1 MLIKILFLIHDLG
14 QGGAEKVLVNLVNH
28 LDREKFDISVIAL
41 FGGGVNEKFISSD
54 IHITT
59 IFPKEIPGNSKWMK
73 FFTSKQL
80 HKLCVKEKYDIEVS
94 YLEGPSARV
103 ISGCTNTDTKL
114 IAWIH
119 SMIIDKKD
127 VASAFRSY
135 AECKRCYKKFD
146 KIVCVS
152 EEIRKSFDNVIGCT
166 LPLVVVNNTVE
177 SNEILRKSLEGI
189 ENDLFNSY
197 TINMITVGT
206 LKHIKGYDRL
216 LRIIGRLHE
225 ENYSVHLYIL
235 GIGPMKSE
243 MENFIKEN
251 RLTSCVTFL
260 GYQTNPYK
268 YVTRSD
274 LYICSSY
281 SEGFSTAVTEALIV
295 GTPVC
300 TVDVS
305 GMNELLGDSEYGL
318 ITDNNEEALYQGI
331 KSLLDDPEKLAYYK
345 KQAQVR
351 GKKFST
357 TETVKVV
364 EKMFLDILGKRYC
377 GH

>member
-1 MLIKILFLIHDLG
+1 MMKILFLIHDLG
-14 QGGAEKVLVNLVNH
+14 QGGAEKVLVNLVNN
-28 LDREKFDISVIAL
+28 LDQKKFNITVVVL
-41 FGGGVNEKFISSD
+41 FGGGVNEKSISSD
-54 IHITT
+54 IRLETV
-59 IFPKEIPGNSKWMK
+59 FPKEIPGNSKLMK
-73 FFTSKQL
+73 LLTPRQL
-80 HKLCVKEKYDIEVS
+80 HRLCVKDKYDIEVS

-103 ISGCTNTDTKL
+103 ISGCANTETKL

-119 SMIIDKKD
+119 SMVKD
-127 VASAFRSY
+127 MKEVSSAFRSY
-135 AECKRCYKKFD
+135 TECKRCYKKYD

-152 EEIRKSFDNVIGCT
+152 DGIRKSFGAAFDCL
-166 LPLVVVNNTVE
+166 LPLDVVNNTVD
-177 SNEILRKSLEGI
+177 SNEIIKRSLESI
-189 ENDLFNSY
+189 ERDLFHSSV
-197 TINMITVGT
+197 INIITVGT

-216 LRIIGRLHE
+216 LRIFRRLRE
-225 ENYSVHLYIL
+225 EKYPVHLYIL

-251 RLTSCVTFL
+251 RLTSCVSFL

-268 YVTRSD
+268 YVARSD

-305 GMNELLGDSEYGL
+305 GMKEMLGNNEYGL
-318 ITDNNEEALYQGI
+318 ITENNEQALFLGI
-331 KSLLDDPEKLAYYK
+331 KSLLDSPEKLAYYK
-345 KQAQVR
+345 KQAQIR
-351 GKKFST
+351 GKIFST
-357 TETVKVV
+357 KETVKAV
-364 EKMFLDILGKRYC
+364 EKLFLDIQRRSNC